1 VEHQGTVK
9 RDGFYVQAMYMT
21 PWDFQPIFKYE
32 SFDSN
37 TDIDEYDYLD
47 PDASLDYQ
55 TITTMTFGF
64 NYFFNDWT
72 RLQFNYIMND
82 EEWNDIDDNEMIVQ
96 LQVKF

>member
-1 VEHQGTVK
+1 VVHQGTIN
-9 RDGFYVQAMYMT
+9 RSGYFFQAMYMT
-21 PWDFQPIFKYE
+21 EWDFQPIFKYE
-32 SFDSN
+32 SFDPN
-37 TDIDEYDYLD
+37 TDIDEYDPTID
-47 PDASLDYQ
+47 GMSLDFQ
-55 TITTMTFGF
+55 SITTMTYGF